1 MQTTSILA
9 KSKMDTT
16 GTTEAHERIINGAL
30 ICIGGYGNAQDI
42 SSWLGGTLNSVEVTR
57 RLAGMEKKGMIFKT
71 KVTTPSKKNG
81 NSMYVWALKG
91 VTSISIEV

>member
-1 MQTTSILA
+1 MQTTSLQA
-9 KSKMDTT
+9 KDKMDST
-16 GTTEAHERIINGAL
+16 GATIDHERIINGAL

-71 KVTTPSKKNG
+71 KVTTPSKING

-91 VTSISIEV
+91 VKKIVIDL